1 MEFNLALKGLRSMK
15 FQKIMLIDMEHD
27 FAVTKRIFQLK
38 QLWLIGFYLYLL
50 GCMFRRNGEYVC
62 TLT

>member
-1 MEFNLALKGLRSMK
+1 MCTVPLPLCGYPVAVNKYVMEFNLALKGLRSMK

-38 QLWLIGFYLYLL
+38 QL
-50 GCMFRRNGEYVC
+50 
-62 TLT
+62 